1 MSGLQIDAIPARIGT
16 RASRLRRVLV
26 LATVA
31 VVAGGC
37 NADSSDRYMETEDM
51 EATVDVSSDAAS
63 APPPMAAPVPRSQ
76 AASVARGLPQG
87 LGASDSAAA
96 APTATPQVPA
106 MIIWTGR
113 ARVEVDSMERAVE
126 QVQALAQ
133 RVGGYVANT
142 TIQAGDHQARQA
154 EMELKIPSARFDEAL
169 SALRPMGELRS
180 VAVNSQDVGEE
191 FVDVSA
197 RVANARRL
205 EERLLA
211 LLANRTGR
219 LEDVLAVERE
229 LARVREEI
237 ERYEGR
243 LRYLRTRVAMS
254 TLTVTVAEPAPVVG
268 DYPGSNPIADAF
280 RQAWRNFVGFTAGF
294 IASLGVLIPLAL
306 VGLALALLLRWIWR
320 RFRRD
325 DGPARRRFTRA
336 EPSEPAPPPVDG
348 AP

>member
-1 MSGLQIDAIPARIGT
+1 MSGLQKLAVPARIGT
-16 RASRLRRVLV
+16 SAARLRRILR

-31 VVAGGC
+31 VVVGGC
-37 NADSSDRYMETEDM
+37 GTDSSERYMETE
-51 EATVDVSSDAAS
+51 ELAVTVDAAPDEAS
-63 APPPMAAPVPRSQ
+63 APPPVAAPMPPSP
-76 AASVARGLPQG
+76 APGVARGLQQG
-87 LGASDSAAA
+87 SGASDSAAA
-96 APTATPQVPA
+96 LAGAPQVPA
-106 MIIWTGR
+106 MIIRTGR

-142 TIQAGDHQARQA
+142 TIQAGDQHVRQA

-169 SALRPMGELRS
+169 SAIRPLGELLS
-180 VAVNSQDVGEE
+180 VSVHSQDVGEE

-211 LLANRTGR
+211 LLASRTGR

-280 RQAWRNFVGFTAGF
+280 RQAWRNFVEFTAGF
-294 IASLGVLIPLAL
+294 IASLGVLVPLAL
-306 VGLALALLLRWIWR
+306 IGLAFVLFLRWIWR

-325 DGPARRRFTRA
+325 DGRRPRRFTRA
-336 EPSEPAPPPVDG
+336 EPVDPPPPPPTDV

>member
-1 MSGLQIDAIPARIGT
+1 MTSLLQPAVPAGIAT
-16 RASRLRRVLV
+16 RGSRLRRVLG
-26 LATVA
+26 LAAVSVA
-31 VVAGGC
+31 MGACSTDSPERYVKSDEVA
-37 NADSSDRYMETEDM
+37 ATSDE
-51 EATVDVSSDAAS
+51 AS
-63 APPPMAAPVPRSQ
+63 APPAGAAPTVRSQ
-76 AASVARGLPQG
+76 PPGVTARLQQG
-87 LGASDSAAA
+87 AGAIDSAAGA
-96 APTATPQVPA
+96 PQVPA
-106 MIIWTGR
+106 MIIRTGR
-113 ARVEVDSMERAVE
+113 ALVEVDSMERAVE

-142 TIQAGDHQARQA
+142 TIRAGDHHVRQA

-169 SALRPMGELRS
+169 AGLRPMGEVRS
-180 VAVNSQDVGEE
+180 VSVNSQDVGEE

-254 TLTVTVAEPAPVVG
+254 TLTVTVAEPEPMVG

-280 RQAWRNFVGFTAGF
+280 RAAWRNFVGFTAGF

-306 VGLALALLLRWIWR
+306 LGLGVALLLRWIWR
-320 RFRRD
+320 RFHRD
-325 DGPARRRFTRA
+325 D
-336 EPSEPAPPPVDG
+336 APPPADG
-348 AP
+348 MP